1 MGKGKVSIICPDFVM
16 DQPLIGGWT
25 WWMEVLYW
33 FSALFLV
40 SLALGALFFMYLLL
54 TNKFLG
60 IKHVL
65 ESRPVKSDS
74 STGAGTESA
83 A

>member
-40 SLALGALFFMYLLL
+40 SLVLGSVFFIYILL
-54 TNKFLG
+54 TNKFIG
-60 IKHVL
+60 IKK
-65 ESRPVKSDS
+65 VKVPKKPKNIKSQLLYILLFY
-74 STGAGTESA
+74 
-83 A
+83 